1 MDLACWRFLPNIRE
15 PPFLAGH
22 STVAAPLP
30 LQRRVSC
37 ARRNGRKSSL
47 HRIGGRKG
55 SEGDHIRIKEN
66 SRGWERD
73 SRGPEHHADEDEK
86 VPVMLDQGIELSV
99 AA

>member
-15 PPFLAGH
+15 PPFLARH
-22 STVAAPLP
+22 STLAAPLP

-37 ARRNGRKSSL
+37 GRRKGRKSSL

-55 SEGDHIRIKEN
+55 SDGDHIHIKEN
-66 SRGWERD
+66 SCGWERD
-73 SRGPEHHADEDEK
+73 SRSREHHSAEDHQ
-86 VPVMLDQGIELSV
+86 VPVMLDQGIELSM

>member
-1 MDLACWRFLPNIRE
+1 M
-15 PPFLAGH
+15 LAGV
-22 STVAAPLP
+22 SCRTSENPLSWRDILPLAPLFHYSNESGAGVDKGEKV
-30 LQRRVSC
+30 R
-37 ARRNGRKSSL
+37 L

-55 SEGDHIRIKEN
+55 SDGDHIRIKEN